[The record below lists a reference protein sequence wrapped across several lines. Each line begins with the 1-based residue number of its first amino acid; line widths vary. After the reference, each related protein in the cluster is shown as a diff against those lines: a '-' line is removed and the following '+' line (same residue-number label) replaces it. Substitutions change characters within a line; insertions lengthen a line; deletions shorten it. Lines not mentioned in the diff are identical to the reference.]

1 MNFDE
6 ARQALQRVA
15 FRVPDDC
22 ATPGSYLLDAVLRRP
37 ELLEE
42 IDPRMIRIAQSLL
55 AYERPRL
62 AVTAITTPADFATRL
77 EAAIAR
83 SERAKVIEGEP
94 VERPSLPPAGR
105 QPTNAAAPFASMRRL

>member
-6 ARQALQRVA
+6 VRQALQRPA

-62 AVTAITTPADFATRL
+62 AVTAITTPQDFAARL
-77 EAAIAR
+77 DAAIAR
-83 SERAKVIEGEP
+83 SERAKLVEPVIEA
-94 VERPSLPPAGR
+94 RALPPAGR
-105 QPTNAAAPFASMRRL
+105 QPTNAAAPFASLRRL